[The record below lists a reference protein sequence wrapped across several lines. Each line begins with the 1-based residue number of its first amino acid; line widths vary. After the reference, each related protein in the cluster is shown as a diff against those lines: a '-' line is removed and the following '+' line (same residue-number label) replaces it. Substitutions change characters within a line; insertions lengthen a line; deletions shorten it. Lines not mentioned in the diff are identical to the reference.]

1 MKDFFIE
8 WKKRNRAKIEEWM
21 LTLKFIKRMP
31 LTIIGLTLV
40 FMFIFVSLF
49 GGFIKPYDPYKLDLS
64 NALKPPSFKHPFGT
78 DEYGRDILS
87 RVLVGSWIS
96 FEVSVI
102 TLSIAV
108 SLGIVIGLISGYF
121 GGLIDETLMRI
132 TDIFLAFPG
141 LVLAMAFSVA
151 LGTGLKSVM
160 IALAIVWW
168 PSYSRVVRG
177 QVLSVKENL
186 YVEAAKAI
194 GLSNF
199 TIMFKHILPNILSPV
214 LVLATLDMG
223 GVILTAAAL
232 SFIGLGAQ
240 PPTPEWGRLIADGQ
254 PYFPEY
260 WWYVFFPGM
269 AIFFTVLGFNLV
281 GDGITEALDPR
292 LRRKAEF
299 GVKNG

>member
-1 MKDFFIE
+1 MKDILAK
-8 WKKRNRAKIEEWM
+8 WKEKNKAKIEEWI
-21 LTLKFIKRMP
+21 LTLKFIKRLP
-31 LTIIGLTLV
+31 LAVAGIAIITV
-40 FMFIFVSLF
+40 FLFISLF
-49 GGFIKPYDPYKLDLS
+49 GRFLSPYDPYKLDLENS
-64 NALKPPSFKHPFGT
+64 LQPPSLQHPFGT

-102 TLSIAV
+102 TIAIAV
-108 SLGIVIGLISGYF
+108 SLGILVGLISGYF
-121 GGLIDETLMRI
+121 GGIVDEALMRI

-141 LVLAMAFSVA
+141 LVLAMALSVA

-168 PSYSRVVRG
+168 PSYARVVRG

-186 YVEAAKAI
+186 YVEAAKAL
-194 GLSNF
+194 GLNSF
-199 TIMFKHILPNILSPV
+199 TIMFRHILPNVLSPI

-260 WWYVFFPGM
+260 WWYVFFPGI
-269 AIFFTVLGFNLV
+269 AIFLTVLGFNLL
-281 GDGITEALDPR
+281 GDGITEVLDPR
-292 LRRKAEF
+292 LRRRAEF
-299 GVKNG
+299 GVKNE